1 MGQVTI
7 YLDDETEHRLK
18 SAAAAAN
25 VPVSRWVAT
34 LVKDKTR
41 VNWPDAVRSLR
52 GAWSD
57 FPQLD
62 DLRREVATD
71 VQREPF

>member
-1 MGQVTI
+1 VVT
-7 YLDDETEHRLK
+7 TEHRLK
-18 SAAAAAN
+18 SAAAAAK

-41 VNWPDAVRSLR
+41 VCWPDAVRNLR
-52 GAWSD
+52 GALSN

-62 DLRREVATD
+62 DLRREFGRVPNLSVVNWFD
-71 VQREPF
+71 

>member
-25 VPVSRWVAT
+25 MPVSRWVAT

-41 VNWPDAVRSLR
+41 TQWPDSVQELA
-52 GAWSD
+52 GAWHA
-57 FPQLD
+57 FPETEE
-62 DLRREVATD
+62 LRRAAAAD
-71 VQREPF
+71 IPREPL